1 MTGHEE
7 DNSVLIIS
15 EIAIENKKDIDSIEL
30 HFDEKVQKY
39 FIDKNEGES
48 PDDGGSPSFILFT
61 IKI

>member
-1 MTGHEE
+1 M
-7 DNSVLIIS
+7 LIIS

-39 FIDKNEGES
+39 FIDKNERES